1 MIGPWE
7 ILLILVVVL
16 VIFGA
21 GRLPSVMGDLAKGV
35 KAFKSGLKDEDAAH
49 KNADHTKE
57 EAQGQ
62 ITHVRDDESS
72 SEKSSLSSDERSRS

>member
-35 KAFKSGLKDEDAAH
+35 KAFKSGLKDEDAAQ
-49 KNADHTKE
+49 KTADRKKE
-57 EAQGQ
+57 ESQGQ

-72 SEKSSLSSDERSRS
+72 PKKSSLSPDERSGS